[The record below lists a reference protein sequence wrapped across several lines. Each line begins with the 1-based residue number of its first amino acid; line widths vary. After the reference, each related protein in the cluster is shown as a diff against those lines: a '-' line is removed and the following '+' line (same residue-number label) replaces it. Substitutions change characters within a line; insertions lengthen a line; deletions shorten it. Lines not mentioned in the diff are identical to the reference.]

1 MSSEGVHTAFDA
13 VERELGCEFMEWEGW
28 LWPNHFGDAGGEH
41 HAVRQGEAG
50 AAPYHTERQFG
61 AQIGVVR
68 YEMRARRVG
77 AEQPV
82 AQVRAVAAQILTGDH
97 RRTSSSSR

>member
-1 MSSEGVHTAFDA
+1 MAESLHRAQRGQCRD
-13 VERELGCEFMEWEGW
+13 
-28 LWPNHFGDAGGEH
+28 

-50 AAPYHTERQFG
+50 AAPYYTERQFG

-68 YEMRARRVG
+68 HEMRARRLG